1 MDVSSAKARRRP
13 ALERLIQRIW
23 STVYQITFL
32 LSPWFA
38 TRWRRLL
45 VSCTQHFFHGG
56 GHIGLGVSIA
66 RRCRLDYPW
75 RISIGTDSSV
85 GDYAWI
91 QAQSDIKIGKNVCVG
106 EYAKIISG
114 SHDVS
119 SPHFDLD
126 EKPIEIGDNVWI
138 ATAAIILPGVRI
150 GEGAVVAA
158 GAVVSRDVE
167 PRTVVGGNPAK
178 FIKERVLKDV
188 STLMYNGGKPHA

>member
-13 ALERLIQRIW
+13 ALERLVQRIW
-23 STVYQITFL
+23 SAVCQITFL

-56 GHIGLGVSIA
+56 GHIGPGVSIA

-75 RISIGTDSSV
+75 RISIGADSSV

-126 EKPIEIGDNVWI
+126 EQPIEIGDNVWI

-158 GAVVSRDVE
+158 GAVVAKNVE
-167 PRTVVGGNPAK
+167 PWTVVGGNPARM
-178 FIKERVLKDV
+178 IKKRELRSV
-188 STLMYNGGKPHA
+188 